1 MNIQT
6 FYRIY
11 YNHRVKKASYPFK
24 LYLLISVVVKYFI
37 NFFYLPS
44 KKNLDD
50 LSKTQAFLY
59 NKNLSYLFEYF
70 NSDKGELFIN
80 QYDQPSKVTNIKIK
94 AHGYAKF
101 YENYLKKIKNDHV
114 NIIEIGSFYGN
125 ASAALF
131 FYFENAKIY
140 SADINPDMYR
150 YKANRLKNFHVDSS
164 SRLSINNN
172 LLSKKLQFDVVIED
186 ASHMLK
192 DQIISLFMIFKSL
205 KPGGLF
211 FIEEIDF
218 PEKREDMRINQ
229 IGPDLKLILKK
240 ILLKE
245 DFFSP
250 YIEDDEKE
258 YFLKNYETIEFFSG
272 NINEMVII
280 KKK

>member
-6 FYRIY
+6 FYKIY
-11 YNHRVKKASYPFK
+11 YKHRVKKASYPLK
-24 LYLLISVVVKYFI
+24 LYLLISVIVKYFI
-37 NFFYLPS
+37 NVFYLPS
-44 KKNLDD
+44 KKNLDN
-50 LSKTQAFLY
+50 LSKTQTFLY
-59 NKNLSYLFEYF
+59 NKNLSFLFEYF
-70 NSDKGELFIN
+70 NSDKGELFVN
-80 QYDQPSKVTNIKIK
+80 QYDQPSKIKNIKIK

-101 YENYLKKIKNDHV
+101 YENYLKKFKNDHV

-172 LLSKKLQFDVVIED
+172 LLSKNLKFDVVIED

-218 PEKREDMRINQ
+218 PEKREDMRMNQ

-240 ILLKE
+240 ILSKE

-258 YFLKNYETIEFFSG
+258 YFLKNYETIEFYSG